1 MVLTAYSA
9 LSLVTSSCLPP
20 SPRGLNGISCPGW
33 ADDASARL
41 SISNGCQDH
50 TPSPYATAPF
60 VLRARGIAHEARPPC
75 DIVAPDAARVHRI
88 PRSTFVTIAIRPS
101 LVEAG
106 WRDETTYF
114 RKTEAQYFSR
124 EDWQAKSR

>member
-1 MVLTAYSA
+1 
-9 LSLVTSSCLPP
+9 
-20 SPRGLNGISCPGW
+20 
-33 ADDASARL
+33 
-41 SISNGCQDH
+41 
-50 TPSPYATAPF
+50 
-60 VLRARGIAHEARPPC
+60 
-75 DIVAPDAARVHRI
+75 
-88 PRSTFVTIAIRPS
+88 